1 MLEEAIM
8 VTLHKIHVSRVR
20 VPPHRPRPDV
30 HDELVGTFLG
40 QVPPDAPVGSFGNV
54 PHLRRQGEGTFRGD
68 PDRQREGSFGDHD
81 LTDPETAQEP
91 LPDAA

>member
-1 MLEEAIM
+1 MA
-8 VTLHKIHVSRVR
+8 TLYKTYVKDGAQ
-20 VPPHRPRPDV
+20 VPPPRLPDV
-30 HDELVGTFLG
+30 HEELVGTFLG

-54 PHLRRQGEGTFRGD
+54 PHLRRRGPGAFRGD

-81 LTDPETAQEP
+81 LGDPESALHERFRR